1 VAISLDEGLK
11 RAQALA
17 KRGETQQARQMY
29 QAVLEYDPGHRQA
42 RDELTALDHRSAR
55 FNALAE
61 LYQKGD
67 YDDALQ
73 QGTALVRQ
81 YPDAAFLHNT
91 LGNTN
96 AALKKWDE
104 AIQCYAS
111 ALRIRPDVAE
121 THVNLGKTF
130 SQLTRHD
137 EAIACFRNALRVRPG
152 YADAHYSLGV
162 VFQALQRDEE
172 AVASYRKAIEINPK
186 IIEAYDNMGI
196 VLRRMGRT
204 EEAIAC
210 FNEVLTMR
218 PENPGTLV
226 QLGISFAKLGRFPE
240 SNEAF
245 AAALALRPSLSDPY
259 AQKLYQGALICDWHG
274 LAAEREAIS
283 TLGMDGAAVR
293 PFVLFPL
300 EDEPERHRARA
311 ERFTAERFAIPEL
324 APIARP
330 AAKPGRIRIGYFSA
344 NFHNHA
350 VMHLMGKLL
359 EVHDRSQFQIYL
371 YSYGP
376 FANDAERVRAQ
387 KAADIFHEVHALN
400 GKEIAELARND
411 GIDIAVDLMGY
422 TENARSEIFAHRAA
436 PIQINYLGYPST
448 MGAQFIEYL
457 IADRVL
463 IPEGQEEHYSEQ
475 IIYLPHTF
483 MPADDEREISD
494 RVITRGEMGLPEKGV
509 VFCCFNNS
517 YKIGAA
523 EFAVWMRLLGKVEG
537 SVLWLSGA
545 NEYARRNLRNAAE
558 AQGIDPGRIVFAER
572 LPMAEHLAR
581 HRLADL
587 FLDTFLYNA
596 HSSASDAL
604 WSGLPV
610 ITWPGRGFA
619 ARVAASLLHAIGL
632 PELIAGSA
640 EQYERL
646 ALELATD
653 PGKLAAL
660 KAKLA
665 QLSLTAPLFDTER
678 FARHIEDGYA
688 QAYQRYFEGK
698 GPAHLTVSDRK

>member
-17 KRGETQQARQMY
+17 KRGETQQARQMF
-29 QAVLEYDPGHRQA
+29 QALLEYDPGHRQA
-42 RDELTALDHRSAR
+42 RDELAALDHRSAQ

-67 YDDALQ
+67 YEAAFQ
-73 QGTALVRQ
+73 QGTVLVRQ
-81 YPDAAFLHNT
+81 YPDAAFLYNT
-91 LGNTN
+91 LGNTSV
-96 AALKKWDE
+96 ALGKWDE
-104 AIQCYAS
+104 AIQCYS
-111 ALRIRPDVAE
+111 RALHIRPDVAE

-130 SQLTRHD
+130 SHLARQE
-137 EAIACFRNALRVRPG
+137 EAVACFYNALRVRPG

-162 VFQALQRDEE
+162 VFQALERDEE
-172 AVASYRKAIEINPK
+172 AVASYRKAVEINPNFT
-186 IIEAYDNMGI
+186 EAYDNMGI
-196 VLRRMGRT
+196 VLRRMGRID
-204 EEAIAC
+204 EAIAC
-210 FNEVLTMR
+210 FNRVLASR

-226 QLGISFAKLGRFPE
+226 QLGISLGKLGRFPE
-240 SNEAF
+240 SNAAF
-245 AAALALRPSLSDPY
+245 AAALAIRPSFSDPY

-283 TLGMDGAAVR
+283 TLGIDGAAVR

-300 EDEPERHRARA
+300 EDEPARHRARA

-330 AAKPGRIRIGYFSA
+330 STKPDRIRIGYFSA

-359 EVHDRSQFQIYL
+359 EAHDRSQFQIHL

-376 FANDAERVRAQ
+376 SANDAERIRAQ
-387 KAADIFHEVHALN
+387 KAADIFHDVHALS

-411 GIDIAVDLMGY
+411 GIDIAIDLMGY

-448 MGAQFIEYL
+448 MGAPFMEYL
-457 IADRVL
+457 IADRML
-463 IPEGQEEHYSEQ
+463 IPEGQEKHYSEQ

-483 MPADDEREISD
+483 MPSDNGRDISD
-494 RVITRGEMGLPEKGV
+494 RAMTRREMGLPEKGV

-517 YKIGAA
+517 YKIGAD
-523 EFAVWMRLLGKVEG
+523 EFTIWMRLLGKVEG

-545 NEYARRNLRNAAE
+545 NDYARHNLRNAAE
-558 AQGIDPGRIVFAER
+558 ARGIDADRIVFTAR

-596 HSSASDAL
+596 HSTASDAL

-619 ARVAASLLHAIGL
+619 ARVGASLLRAIGL
-632 PELIAGSA
+632 PELITGSA
-640 EQYERL
+640 EEYERL

-653 PGKLAAL
+653 PDKLAAL

-665 QLSLTAPLFDTER
+665 RLRMSAPLFDTER
-678 FARHIEDGYA
+678 FARHIEDGYT

-698 GPAHLTVSDRK
+698 GPTHLTVSDYK